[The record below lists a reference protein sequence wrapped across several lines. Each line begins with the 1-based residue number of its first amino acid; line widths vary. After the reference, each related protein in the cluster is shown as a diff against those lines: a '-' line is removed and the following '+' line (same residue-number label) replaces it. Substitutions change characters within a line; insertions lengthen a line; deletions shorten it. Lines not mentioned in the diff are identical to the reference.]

1 MRWIDWQLCECFQ
14 VSGLEWTQE
23 SRINLFDVSEEAVPG
38 SLDTRWRGAGAH
50 LHGEDATVG
59 SGALEA
65 TRLHFPAQA
74 GAPPGRHNLRGL
86 FAANLNQ
93 NYFLIACVKI
103 FVTFGT
109 KVPYLTF
116 CNKM

>member
-1 MRWIDWQLCECFQ
+1 MVCHDMR
-14 VSGLEWTQE
+14 E
-23 SRINLFDVSEEAVPG
+23 SWKI
-38 SLDTRWRGAGAH
+38 AGMH
-50 LHGEDATVG
+50 KKMIKCNYIGT
-59 SGALEA
+59 
-65 TRLHFPAQA
+65 
-74 GAPPGRHNLRGL
+74 GRHNLRSFL
-86 FAANLNQ
+86 AANLNQ